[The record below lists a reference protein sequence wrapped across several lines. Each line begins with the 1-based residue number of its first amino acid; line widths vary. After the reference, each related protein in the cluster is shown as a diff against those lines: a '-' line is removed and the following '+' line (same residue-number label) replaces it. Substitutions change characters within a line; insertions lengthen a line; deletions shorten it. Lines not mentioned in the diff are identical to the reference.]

1 MIIIVNYSQ
10 SSSKQELQAIP
21 CRNQPPMSLR
31 HISEFFQDPLTC
43 LPSAK
48 PCGHRRTKIIVHF
61 LCNCFKNI
69 IIFLFLFNAYTVL
82 CTYDGQQWLQVVVF
96 WDVCLEWRSLWNP
109 IIVECL
115 SLSHWPSAW
124 SQTVLMSLPVAS
136 PSSGELDCI
145 LDRNVDVRDIKCIR
159 LAAPPAFIQTFH
171 HCWTYCLSVLQGT
184 GWMDSCMFFLLIF
197 YLLHTFFSSYC
208 SLLLWMS
215 VITPTCWPDCIYHL
229 NYSNCGFC

>member
-1 MIIIVNYSQ
+1 MHTQFCVRMMDNNGSRWLFF
-10 SSSKQELQAIP
+10 EMFVWNEDP
-21 CRNQPPMSLR
+21 C
-31 HISEFFQDPLTC
+31 
-43 LPSAK
+43 
-48 PCGHRRTKIIVHF
+48 
-61 LCNCFKNI
+61 
-69 IIFLFLFNAYTVL
+69 
-82 CTYDGQQWLQVVVF
+82 
-96 WDVCLEWRSLWNP
+96 P

-215 VITPTCWPDCIYHL
+215 VITPTC
-229 NYSNCGFC
+229 